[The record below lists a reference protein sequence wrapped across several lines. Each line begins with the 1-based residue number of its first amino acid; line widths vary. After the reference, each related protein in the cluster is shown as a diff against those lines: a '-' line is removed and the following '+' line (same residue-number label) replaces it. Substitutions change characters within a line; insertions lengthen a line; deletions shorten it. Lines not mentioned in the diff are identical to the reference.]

1 MVTAKR
7 VAKKLV
13 TKKKSTS
20 ATSSPKKLAAVD
32 LEPAQDP
39 STPHSRSNL
48 PGSGG
53 SPGTGSPSRFA
64 SYASLIETRV
74 DAVDARST
82 PDAVATVDAMRQA
95 LKDASERLRETDARL
110 TESLTAA
117 AMVRV
122 ERDAAGAP
130 VLVSVT
136 MRLPQLVSM
145 KDANLEVGARFIT
158 LDPGPGEPRAAV
170 ALPVAVDP
178 DAARAKWT
186 KKTRTLAIDA
196 PPAAVSES

>member
-1 MVTAKR
+1 
-7 VAKKLV
+7 
-13 TKKKSTS
+13 
-20 ATSSPKKLAAVD
+20 
-32 LEPAQDP
+32 
-39 STPHSRSNL
+39 
-48 PGSGG
+48 
-53 SPGTGSPSRFA
+53 
-64 SYASLIETRV
+64 
-74 DAVDARST
+74 
-82 PDAVATVDAMRQA
+82 
-95 LKDASERLRETDARL
+95 
-110 TESLTAA
+110 
-117 AMVRV
+117 VRV

-186 KKTRTLAIDA
+186 KKTRTLVVTA
-196 PPAAVSES
+196 PPRE

>member
-1 MVTAKR
+1 MEGMSASLLTEIAGMGLGDKQKS
-7 VAKKLV
+7 A
-13 TKKKSTS
+13 STS
-20 ATSSPKKLAAVD
+20 AGRSAGEGKTTTNAPRLVEEIAS
-32 LEPAQDP
+32 
-39 STPHSRSNL
+39 SRS
-48 PGSGG
+48 
-53 SPGTGSPSRFA
+53 
-64 SYASLIETRV
+64 
-74 DAVDARST
+74 
-82 PDAVATVDAMRQA
+82 
-95 LKDASERLRETDARL
+95 
-110 TESLTAA
+110 
-117 AMVRV
+117 VRV

-186 KKTRTLAIDA
+186 KKTRTLVVTA
-196 PPAAVSES
+196 PPRE